1 MNLPKYRVRCQFPP
15 KPRQRHS
22 EPALGEIVGNQT
34 FPRATTPH
42 EPLFT
47 YYDTQAM
54 RLWFSPL
61 RKPAPFQF
69 LEPGTLIDRTLE
81 LVEPA
86 IRWIDPVLA
95 TLSSPASIG
104 DPSAHM
110 TRNDLLRFVD
120 RYPRGREQPNPLLGR
135 VPAYTFW
142 MRLRGGVPV
151 EMAGAISLRI
161 GQTDDLRRY
170 LGHIGYGVYPPAR
183 GQHLAERATRLLLPL
198 ARAHGL
204 TELWI
209 TANPDNIPSR
219 RTCERLGAS
228 LIDVVDLPITHPLFL
243 RGDRRKCRYKIN
255 L

>member
-1 MNLPKYRVRCQFPP
+1 
-15 KPRQRHS
+15 
-22 EPALGEIVGNQT
+22 
-34 FPRATTPH
+34 
-42 EPLFT
+42 
-47 YYDTQAM
+47 M

-61 RKPAPFQF
+61 RKQPAFHF
-69 LEPGTLIDRTLE
+69 KEPGPLIDGNLE
-81 LVEPA
+81 LIEPA
-86 IRWIDPVLA
+86 IRWIDPVLQ
-95 TLSSPASIG
+95 TLSSPASVG

-120 RYPRGREQPNPLLGR
+120 RYPRGRELPNPLLGR

-142 MRLRGGVPV
+142 MRLRNRFPV
-151 EMAGAISLRI
+151 EIGGSISLRI
-161 GQTDDLRRY
+161 GVNDDLRRY

-183 GQHLAERATRLLLPL
+183 GEHLAERATRLLFPL

-219 RTCERLGAS
+219 RTCERLGGR
-228 LIDVVDLPITHPLFL
+228 LVDIVDLPITHPLFL
-243 RGDRRKCRYKIN
+243 RGDRRKCRYQIM